1 MPSTTKPLD
10 TQYMQEAL
18 ILAERGL
25 AHTLPNPMVGA
36 VIVKDDVVVG
46 SGYHHQAGK
55 AHAEIE
61 ALRASKG
68 KAKGATLYVNL
79 EPCAHQGKTPPC
91 VEAIITAGIA
101 RVVCATLDPNPLVH
115 GKGVAR
121 LREAGIDVS
130 VGVLAKE
137 AKALNEVFFGF
148 HALHRPFIAI
158 KFAASLDGKIATA
171 SHDSKW
177 ITNEKARAYA
187 RDIRAQYQAI
197 LVGINTIIDDDPHL
211 GVRSPGK
218 TDPLRVILDNTLRVP
233 LKSQALR
240 DGNVLIITTKRATPD
255 AQKTFTDR
263 NIPLYICPG
272 NRITLAEVM
281 KELGRRKIMNV
292 LVEGG
297 GAVLGSFVDAKLV
310 DKVYAFY
317 GPLIIGGATSITSIA
332 GQGAPTISQ
341 SLQLTNL
348 VHTQLDTSFLIT
360 GSVKPVASSHQF
372 GDK

>member
-1 MPSTTKPLD
+1 MPNTTKTLD
-10 TQYMQEAL
+10 AQYMQQAL
-18 ILAERGL
+18 VLAERGL
-25 AHTLPNPMVGA
+25 GHTLPNPMVGA
-36 VIVKDDVVVG
+36 VIVKGNAVLG
-46 SGYHHQAGK
+46 SGYHHQIGK

-61 ALRASKG
+61 ALRSVKG
-68 KAKGATLYVNL
+68 NAKGATLYVNL
-79 EPCAHQGKTPPC
+79 EPCTHQGKTPPC

-101 RVVCATLDPNPLVH
+101 KVVCATLDPNPLVH

-121 LREAGIDVS
+121 LREAGI
-130 VGVLAKE
+130 
-137 AKALNEVFFGF
+137 LNEAFFGF
-148 HALHRPFIAI
+148 YGLHRPFIAM

-187 RDIRAQYQAI
+187 RDLRGQYQAI

-233 LKSQALR
+233 LESQALR
-240 DGNVLIITTKRATPD
+240 DGNVLIVTTKRATPE

-281 KELGRRKIMNV
+281 KELVRRNIMNV

-297 GAVLGSFVDAKLV
+297 GTVLGSFVDAQLI
-310 DKVYAFY
+310 DRVYAFY
-317 GPLIIGGATSITSIA
+317 GPLIIGGAESITAIA
-332 GQGAPTISQ
+332 GRGAPTINQ
-341 SLQLTNL
+341 SLHLANLTYK
-348 VHTQLDTSFLIT
+348 QLDDTVLIS